1 MNNILLGQTNGIIM
15 PLLMGFTNPT
25 QIQVEENFEPIM
37 YDPVS
42 QTVYEM
48 KMVGTKSL
56 KSHRTDVVKG
66 VGKGIM
72 DKKNEID
79 DQKYVQG

>member
-1 MNNILLGQTNGIIM
+1 MNAIQSERTNGITM

-37 YDPVS
+37 YDPIS
-42 QTVYEM
+42 QTVFEM
-48 KMVGTKSL
+48 RTIGTKCLRTSITRTA
-56 KSHRTDVVKG
+56 KSYSQ
-66 VGKGIM
+66 

-79 DQKYVQG
+79 DQKNVN